1 VTDTRGLRWV
11 RLVFVDVFGGTHA
24 VILPAGRFELAVE
37 KGAPFDGSALEGRAR
52 HFEADMVLMPDPSTL
67 IELGDGQARVA
78 CTVIGP
84 DGAPWPGDPRT
95 SLAGLLADLDELS
108 ATFRAS
114 AELEFY
120 ILEPDGL
127 PVDRGGYF
135 SELEGEG
142 TAVTRATA
150 ERLGGYGIEV
160 ISTHLESGPGQ
171 YEIDLA
177 SMAPQA
183 LADALML
190 TKQVLREEAA
200 NAGLRVTFMARPFV
214 NQPGSGLHLHQH
226 LEPGDGGSAAV
237 DAANRWQARPTAGAG
252 GRIQD
257 SAGARGPGLE
267 LAGAGGRAPSPTG
280 IVADNREGAG
290 STGDAGRLFDHR
302 GALAPAGRAFVAGQL
317 AHAAGLTALA
327 APNINS
333 YKRLHSGP
341 EAPAD
346 VVWGHLNRAALVR
359 VGSSGEQR
367 PAIEFRLADPA
378 ANPYLLL
385 SGLLAAARH
394 GLEAG
399 LDPGAPFEE
408 DIGGFDPATSATM
421 AVHALPRDLDQ
432 ALDALMA
439 DDVLVD
445 AFDSRL
451 LNRLVDGRR
460 AEAEAYRAQV
470 TPWEVERYL
479 DEA

>member
-1 VTDTRGLRWV
+1 MTDLRGLRWV
-11 RLVFVDVFGGTHA
+11 RLVFVDVFGGIHA
-24 VILPAGRFELAVE
+24 VVLPANRFELAVE

-52 HFEADMVLMPDPSTL
+52 HFEADMLLRPDPSTL
-67 IELGDGQARVA
+67 IELGDGQARVT
-78 CTVIGP
+78 CTVTGA
-84 DGAPWPGDPRT
+84 DGLGWPGDPRT
-95 SLAGLLADLDELS
+95 SLARLLADNDELPTS
-108 ATFRAS
+108 YRAA

-142 TAVTRATA
+142 TAVTRAAA
-150 ERLGGYGIEV
+150 ERLDGFGIEV

-171 YEIDLA
+171 YEIDLG

-183 LADALML
+183 LADALVL

-200 NAGLRVTFMARPFV
+200 TAGLRVTFMARPFV

-226 LEPGDGGSAAV
+226 LE
-237 DAANRWQARPTAGAG
+237 AGPAG
-252 GRIQD
+252 
-257 SAGARGPGLE
+257 P
-267 LAGAGGRAPSPTG
+267 
-280 IVADNREGAG
+280 
-290 STGDAGRLFDHR
+290 LFDSR
-302 GALAPAGRAFVAGQL
+302 GALAPAGKAFVAGQL

-327 APNINS
+327 APNVNS

-346 VVWGHLNRAALVR
+346 IVWGHLNRAALVR
-359 VGSSGEQR
+359 VGSDGEQR

-378 ANPYLLL
+378 ANPYLLIA
-385 SGLLAAARH
+385 GLLAAARH
-394 GLEAG
+394 GLDAG

-408 DIGGFDPATSATM
+408 DIGGFDSATSTTM
-421 AVHALPRDLDQ
+421 QVRALPRDLDQ
-432 ALDALMA
+432 ALDELMA

-451 LNRLVDGRR
+451 LSRLVDGRR